1 MRPLRLTL
9 SAFGPYADH
18 QILDFTELGSRSFFL
33 IHGPTGAGKTSILDG
48 ICFALYGD
56 ASGTTRSSK
65 SMRSDYADL
74 SIPTVVEF
82 EFSIGNAQY
91 IVKRWPEQ
99 ERPRKR
105 GTGTT
110 VEPSNAELFTFNSE
124 GEPELLSTG
133 WSDVTKK
140 VETLLGFKSE
150 QFRQVVLLPQGDF
163 RKLLTATS
171 SERQEI
177 MQTLFKTDMYRIIEE
192 KLKTKAQELKK
203 QYDSLA
209 HERSILLQEAAVSSL
224 SELEIRITER
234 KSQTLQLN
242 TRVEELNTKLKNV
255 QDALN
260 QGHHIVEQF
269 KESDEAHNKLEEL
282 LGKTPVVGQ
291 FRKDLEKALAASVL
305 VEAEQTHLRLQLD
318 VQEYE
323 KAGQQH
329 TQALGL
335 AKKRLESAQQVL
347 REQEVKDSEREVS
360 AAEVHRLQQL
370 TDSVQ
375 ALTAATLAADE
386 AQHVLQQAQTHKTNT
401 KAQFDQVKNLS
412 QEKTLEFQTLSLLAA
427 EAGQRRLLY
436 ENMRQIN
443 SKRKSLEDFNK
454 KLAEAER
461 HAHVAERQLGEAN
474 QQFTLGKEGLSAL
487 QEAWANGQAGL
498 MSTSL
503 SPGNPCPVCGSL
515 HHPQPAL
522 LADKTPTEQ
531 EIKQKQHELEKIE
544 ITMSKARENWNSQSN
559 ERDRLAQHVHY
570 LIEELGDYATT
581 DLLSLEKKLSEVQ
594 AAYQEALL
602 AETQSKN
609 LSLQLEGYTSE
620 LLRLQ
625 SELQKVEEDWLKAN
639 DAYTKALG
647 IAEERQTQVPPELR
661 TPTALEKALQGALA
675 TQLRLKNEFESAQQT
690 YQKSTEEHTRVQ
702 SELTNLQ
709 NNLALTRN
717 RLSEAKGEFA
727 KRLQAA
733 GFNSIEEYTHAKWTS
748 ARIKEV
754 QERVKNFDLSLSAAT
769 ERAERAKEKINNLAL
784 PELSSL
790 QQAVDSTKTEYDQAL
805 REQATLTQ
813 RLEGEKHWFSR
824 LSVLHQQMDSL
835 SSRYAVTGRLSEVA
849 NGNNEYRLT
858 FQRFVLGALLDDVAL
873 AANERLKTMSRG
885 RYFLQRTM
893 DRARKNMAGGLDL
906 EVFDNYT
913 GYARGVGTL
922 SGGETFL
929 ASLSLALGLVDVVQ
943 SYAGGI
949 HLDTLFVDEGFGT
962 LDPESLDF
970 AIKALIDLQQGGRLV
985 GIISHVPELKERI
998 DARLEV
1004 TPTSK
1009 GSVASFR
1016 VG

>member
-9 SAFGPYADH
+9 SAFGPYADQ
-18 QILDFTELGSRSFFL
+18 QILDFTELKGRSFFL

-56 ASGTTRSSK
+56 ASGTTRNSK

-110 VEPSNAELFTFNSE
+110 VEPSNAELFTFNPN

-177 MQTLFKTDMYRIIEE
+177 MQTLFKTEMYRLIEE
-192 KLKTKAQELKK
+192 KLKAKAQELKK

-224 SELEIRITER
+224 SELEARITER

-242 TRVEELNTKLKNV
+242 SRVEELNTKLKNV
-255 QDALN
+255 QDAFN
-260 QGHHIVEQF
+260 QGQHIVEQF
-269 KESDEAHNKLEEL
+269 KENDEAHKKLEEL
-282 LGKTPVVGQ
+282 LVKTPIVGQ

-305 VEAEQTHLRLQLD
+305 VETEQTHLRLQLD
-318 VQEYE
+318 VQEHE
-323 KAGQQH
+323 KAEPQNI
-329 TQALGL
+329 QALGL
-335 AKKRLESAQQVL
+335 AKKRLESARQAL
-347 REQEVKDSEREVS
+347 HEQEVKDSEREAS
-360 AAEVHRLQQL
+360 IAEVHRLQQL

-375 ALTAATLAADE
+375 ALTAATRASDE
-386 AQHVLQQAQTHKTNT
+386 AQRALQLAQTHKADT
-401 KAQFDQVKNLS
+401 KTQLDHVQNLS
-412 QEKTLEFQTLSLLAA
+412 QEKSLEYQTLSLLAA

-436 ENMRQIN
+436 ENMKQIN
-443 SKRKSLEDFNK
+443 SKRESLEDFNK
-454 KLAEAER
+454 KFTEAER

-474 QQFTLGKEGLSAL
+474 QQFTLSKEGLAAL

-498 MSTSL
+498 MATSL
-503 SPGNPCPVCGSL
+503 SPDTPCPVCGSL

-531 EIKQKQHELEKIE
+531 EIKQKQHELEKLE
-544 ITMSKARENWNSQSN
+544 LTTSKARESYNSQSN

-609 LSLQLEGYTSE
+609 LSLQLEKYNSE

-625 SELQKVEEDWLKAN
+625 SALQKADDNWLKAN
-639 DAYTKALG
+639 AAYTKAFG
-647 IAEERQTQVPPELR
+647 IAEDRQAQVPPELR
-661 TPTALEKALQGALA
+661 APLALEKALQGALA
-675 TQLRLKNEFESAQQT
+675 TQLRLKKEFETAQQN
-690 YQKSTEEHTRVQ
+690 YQKSTEEHMRVQ

-709 NNLALTRN
+709 NNLALTRK
-717 RLSEAKGEFA
+717 RLSVAQEEFA

-754 QERVKNFDLSLSAAT
+754 QERVKNFDLNLSAAT
-769 ERAERAKEKINNLAL
+769 ERAERAKEKIKNLAL

-805 REQATLTQ
+805 REQATLTH

-824 LSVLHQQMDSL
+824 LSELHQQMDSL
-835 SSRYAVTGRLSEVA
+835 SSRYALTGRLSEVA
-849 NGNNEYRLT
+849 NGTNDYRLT

-1004 TPTSK
+1004 LPTSK
-1009 GSVASFR
+1009 GSIASFK

>member
-9 SAFGPYADH
+9 SAFGPYAGN
-18 QILDFTELGSRSFFL
+18 QILDFTELGERSFFL

-56 ASGTTRSSK
+56 ASGITRNSK

-74 SIPTVVEF
+74 SLPTVVEF
-82 EFSIGNAQY
+82 EFSIGNSEY
-91 IVKRWPEQ
+91 SVKRWPEQ

-110 VEPSNAELFTFNSE
+110 IEPSNAELFLLTSGSE
-124 GEPELLSTG
+124 LELLSTG

-192 KLKTKAQELKK
+192 KLKSKAQELKK
-203 QYDSLA
+203 QYDSFA
-209 HERSILLQEAAVSSL
+209 HERSILLQEAAVTSL
-224 SELEIRITER
+224 SELEVRITER
-234 KSQTLQLN
+234 EAQTLELD
-242 TRVEELNTKLKNV
+242 TRVQELNTKLKKA
-255 QDALN
+255 QDTLT
-260 QGHHIVEQF
+260 QGQHTVEQF
-269 KESDEAHNKLEEL
+269 KENDEAHKKLDEL
-282 LGKTPVVGQ
+282 LVKTSVVEQ

-305 VEAEQTHLRLQLD
+305 VEAEQTHLRLQID
-318 VQEYE
+318 VQDYE
-323 KAGQQH
+323 KGEQQH
-329 TQALGL
+329 TQALEL
-335 AKKRLESAQQVL
+335 AQKRLDTALQVL
-347 REQEVKDSEREVS
+347 HVQEAKDAEREAS
-360 AAEVHRLQQL
+360 ATKVHHLQQL

-375 ALTAATLAADE
+375 ALTTATVAANE
-386 AQHVLQQAQTHKTNT
+386 AQHALQQAQTHKTNT
-401 KAQFDQVKNLS
+401 KAQLDQVQFLS
-412 QEKTLEFQTLSLLAA
+412 QDKNIEYQALTLLAA

-436 ENMRQIN
+436 ENMKQVN
-443 SKRKSLEDFNK
+443 SKRKSLEEFKK

-461 HAHVAERQLGEAN
+461 HAHVAEHQLGEVN
-474 QQFTLGKEGLSAL
+474 QKFTLHKESLAAL
-487 QEAWANGQAGL
+487 QEAWAGGQAGL
-498 MSTSL
+498 MAASLTS
-503 SPGNPCPVCGSL
+503 GNPCPVCGSI

-522 LADKTPTEQ
+522 LSEKTPAEQ
-531 EIKQKQHELEKIE
+531 EIKQKQQELEKIE
-544 ITMSKARENWNSQSN
+544 TSMGKAREYWNSQSN
-559 ERDRLAQHVHY
+559 ERDRLAQNVQF

-581 DLLSLEKKLSEVQ
+581 DLLTLEKKLSETH
-594 AAYQEALL
+594 AAYQEALQ
-602 AETQSKN
+602 AETRSKS
-609 LSLQLEGYTSE
+609 LSLQLEGYNSE

-625 SELQKVEEDWLKAN
+625 TELQKAEEDWLKAN
-639 DAYTKALG
+639 DAFNKAIG
-647 IAEERQTQVPPELR
+647 IAEDRKTQVPAELR
-661 TPTALEKALQGALA
+661 EPSALEKALQVALA
-675 TQLRLKNEFESAQQT
+675 LQLRLKKEFESAQHN
-690 YQKSTEEHTRVQ
+690 YQKSTEEHMKAQ

-709 NNLALTRN
+709 KNLTLTRDRLSSAQEEFAN
-717 RLSEAKGEFA
+717 RLQE
-727 KRLQAA
+727 A
-733 GFNSIEEYTHAKWTS
+733 GFYSVEEYAKAKWTTT
-748 ARIKEV
+748 RIKEV

-769 ERAERAKEKINNLAL
+769 ERAERAKEKIKDLTL
-784 PELSSL
+784 PELSIL
-790 QQAVDSTKTEYDQAL
+790 QHVANTTKAEYDQAL
-805 REQATLTQ
+805 REQATLTH
-813 RLEGEKHWFSR
+813 RLEGEKHWLSR
-824 LSVLHQQMDSL
+824 LSELHQQMDKL

-849 NGNNEYRLT
+849 NGANDYRLT

-885 RYFLQRTM
+885 RYYLQRTM

-962 LDPESLDF
+962 LDQETLDF

-1009 GSVASFR
+1009 GSVASFK

>member
-1 MRPLRLTL
+1 MRPLHLIL
-9 SAFGPYADH
+9 SAFGPYAT
-18 QILDFTELGSRSFFL
+18 QQALDFRELGDRSFFL

-56 ASGTTRSSK
+56 ASGTTRNSK
-65 SMRSDYADL
+65 SMRSDHADL

-82 EFSIGNAQY
+82 EFSIGTAQY
-91 IVKRWPEQ
+91 RVKRWPEQ

-105 GTGTT
+105 GAGTT
-110 VEPSNAELFTFNSE
+110 IELSNAELFSLTSE
-124 GEPELLSTG
+124 GEVELLATG

-192 KLKTKAQELKK
+192 RLKSKAQELKK
-203 QYDSLA
+203 QYDQYF
-209 HERSILLQEAAVSSL
+209 HERSILLQEATVSTL
-224 SELEIRITER
+224 PELEARIIER
-234 KSQTLQLN
+234 ETQSLQLN
-242 TRVEELNTKLKNV
+242 TRVDSLNITLKNA

-260 QGHHIVEQF
+260 KGQHILEEF
-269 KESDEAHNKLEEL
+269 KENEEAHKKLDEL
-282 LGKTPVVGQ
+282 LIKTSVVEQ
-291 FRKDLEKALAASVL
+291 FRKDLAKAHIASVL
-305 VEAEQTHLRLQLD
+305 VEAEQTHLRHQLD

-323 KAGQQH
+323 KAELQH
-329 TQALGL
+329 TQALTL
-335 AKKRLESAQQVL
+335 VKKRLESAQQL
-347 REQEVKDSEREVS
+347 LQDQEAKGPEREAS
-360 AAEVHRLQQL
+360 ATEVHRLQQL

-375 ALTAATLAADE
+375 ALATAKVAAHE
-386 AQHVLQQAQTHKTNT
+386 AYQAHEQAQAHKTHT
-401 KAQFDQVKNLS
+401 KAQLDQVQTGS
-412 QEKTLEFQTLSLLAA
+412 QKKSLENQTLLLLAA
-427 EAGQRRLLY
+427 EAGQRSLLY
-436 ENMRQIN
+436 DNMSQIN
-443 SKRKSLEDFNK
+443 SKRKSLEEWNK

-461 HAHVAERQLGEAN
+461 QAHIAERQLGEAN
-474 QQFTLGKEGLSAL
+474 QNFTLNKENLTVL
-487 QEAWANGQAGL
+487 QDAWANGQAGFMAARL
-498 MSTSL
+498 TS
-503 SPGNPCPVCGSL
+503 GNPCPVCGSL

-522 LADKTPTEQ
+522 ISAKTPAEQ
-531 EIKQKQHELEKIE
+531 EIKQKQHEFE
-544 ITMSKARENWNSQSN
+544 TMESAVMKAREYWNSQTN
-559 ERDRLAQHVHY
+559 ERDRRAQHVNY
-570 LIEELGDYATT
+570 LVEELGEYATT
-581 DLLSLEKKLSEVQ
+581 DLLTLEKKLSEAQV
-594 AAYQEALL
+594 AYQEALQ
-602 AETQSKN
+602 AETRSK
-609 LSLQLEGYTSE
+609 SISAQLEEHNTE

-625 SELQKVEEDWLKAN
+625 NELEKAEEDWLKAN
-639 DAYTKALG
+639 VAYTRASG
-647 IAEERQTQVPPELR
+647 IAEERQALVPSELR
-661 TPTALEKALQGALA
+661 EPSALEKALQAAHTL
-675 TQLRLKNEFESAQQT
+675 QLRLKREFESAQHD
-690 YQKSTEEHTRVQ
+690 YQKSTEEHMKVQ
-702 SELTNLQ
+702 SELTNTQ
-709 NNLALTRN
+709 KNLTLTRN
-717 RLSEAKGEFA
+717 RLASAQAEFA
-727 KRLQAA
+727 NRLQHA
-733 GFNSIEEYTHAKWTS
+733 GFLSMEEYTQAKWTPT
-748 ARIKEV
+748 RIQGV
-754 QERVKNFDLSLSAAT
+754 QERIKNFDLALSAAT
-769 ERAERAKEKINNLAL
+769 ERAERAKEKVKNLIL
-784 PELSSL
+784 PELSPL
-790 QQAVDSTKTEYDQAL
+790 QQAVDTTKLEYDQAL
-805 REQATLTQ
+805 RDQATLTQ
-813 RLEGEKHWFSR
+813 RLEGEKHWLSR
-824 LSVLHQQMDSL
+824 LLELHQQMDKL

-849 NGNNEYRLT
+849 NGTNDYRLT

-885 RYFLQRTM
+885 RYLLQRTM

-943 SYAGGI
+943 SYSGGI

-1009 GSVASFR
+1009 GSIASFK